1 VADVVDKLKL
11 LGSAALEMNKS
22 GGLGDG
28 GLGAL
33 ERILALASEALKL
46 EQIAILTCDKGSR
59 DLVVRAALGYGD
71 VTGRI
76 IVAGKGICG
85 AVFASGTGEVVGD
98 VRQDPRYEAGV
109 KGGRTEMAAPL
120 KIDDNVIGVLDT
132 ECPDLNAFDESEL
145 EVFSLFA
152 ALAATAL
159 ANAERRATMEHDNRK
174 LRLLNRAARAVSS
187 NLDVDT
193 ILDKILGL
201 ATDALEV
208 ERCAVLLPVDGGE
221 GLIVKTAVGYDE
233 VVGNVIPK
241 GQGICNAVFEGAR
254 PEVVDDVSRDPRYVA
269 GIVGGRAEMAAP
281 MRLDGDVIGVLDAES
296 PEVGAFSEH
305 DLVVFTA
312 FAHHAATALRNARFV
327 ASLRRRARRLSLLN
341 KASCTVSS
349 ALDLETVLG
358 SILEM
363 SAKALSFE
371 RCAIVMPT
379 EDGELTVRAA
389 HGYGEIVGK
398 KIPTGA
404 GVSGTVFETGMSER
418 IADVSRDLRYVAGS
432 EGARSEMAA
441 PMVVNGEVIG
451 VLDAESPTVDDVSK
465 VDLEVFEA
473 LAGQAAVA
481 VRNARL
487 FQGMEDAN
495 AALKSNLLEMARL
508 NKELEAYTAQVATA
522 RDALATQVRQL
533 TALHHAGQAVVSSLD
548 LETTLE
554 AIVTMTQDIVE
565 SSSTTIKLI
574 DRETEELRVKVRIGK
589 QGQTEGVATIDL
601 PLVVGDKTIGMFEL
615 ESVRAYGEDERR
627 LLETLASQAAIAIEN
642 ARLFEDTQ
650 QTYYDTLKS
659 LAGVL
664 DARDAYTRGHS
675 QRVADLAGKLTEQLG
690 LDEKAR
696 KEIYSA
702 ALLHDIG
709 KIGVRDDVLLK
720 PGKLSAE
727 EMETIRSHPIFGDA
741 ILAPLK
747 FLGRVTGMVKHHHE
761 RWDGKGYPDGL
772 VGDDIPLASR
782 IVAVAD
788 TYDALTSDRPYRAR
802 RTHEVSMKIIVDE
815 SGKQFDAQ
823 VVSALAAVMDAQEG
837 GETESG
843 ASE

>member
-1 VADVVDKLKL
+1 MADVVEKLKL

-33 ERILALASEALKL
+33 ERILSLASEALGL
-46 EQIAILTCDKGSR
+46 EQVAILTCDKGSR
-59 DLVVRAALGYGD
+59 DLVVRAALGYGE
-71 VTGRI
+71 VTGRVI
-76 IVAGKGICG
+76 PAGKGICG
-85 AVFASGTGEVVGD
+85 AVFESGAGEVVGD
-98 VRQDPRYEAGV
+98 VTGDPRYESGV

-120 KIDDNVIGVLDT
+120 KIGDTVIGVLDT
-132 ECPDLNAFDESEL
+132 ECPEPNAFDESEL

-159 ANAERRATMEHDNRK
+159 ANAEHRATMEHDNRK

-187 NLDVDT
+187 NLDVDS

-201 ATDALEV
+201 ATDALEL
-208 ERCAVLLPVDGGE
+208 ERCAVLLPADDGE
-221 GLIVKTAVGYDE
+221 GLIVNSAVGYDE
-233 VVGNVIPK
+233 VVGKLVPK

-254 PEVVDDVSRDPRYVA
+254 PEVVDDVSRDPRYVS

-281 MRLDGDVIGVLDAES
+281 MRLDGEVIGVLDAES

-312 FAHHAATALRNARFV
+312 FAHHGATALRNARFV
-327 ASLRRRARRLSLLN
+327 ASLRRRAGRLSLLN

-349 ALDLETVLG
+349 AVNLETVLG
-358 SILEM
+358 RILEM

-371 RCAIVMPT
+371 RCAIVMPG

-404 GVSGTVFETGMSER
+404 GVSGTVFETGKSER

-441 PMVVNGEVIG
+441 PMVVGGEVIG
-451 VLDAESPTVDDVSK
+451 VLDAESPAVDAFNK

-487 FQGMEDAN
+487 FQGMEEAN
-495 AALKSNLLEMARL
+495 ATLQSNLVEMARL
-508 NKELEAYTAQVATA
+508 NKELGVYTSQVATA
-522 RDALATQVRQL
+522 RDALATQVKQL

-548 LETTLE
+548 LDTTLE
-554 AIVTMTQDIVE
+554 AIVTMTQEIVE

-574 DRETEELRVKVRIGK
+574 DRETKELSVKVRVGVA
-589 QGQTEGVATIDL
+589 GQTEGVETVEL
-601 PLVVGDKTIGMFEL
+601 PLVVGDKTIGTFEI
-615 ESVRAYGEDERR
+615 ESARAYDAGERR

-650 QTYYDTLKS
+650 RTYYDTLRS
-659 LAGVL
+659 LAGAL
-664 DARDAYTRGHS
+664 EARDAYTRGHS
-675 QRVADLAGKLTEQLG
+675 QRVADLAGKLAEQLG

-696 KEIYSA
+696 HEIYSA

-709 KIGVRDDVLLK
+709 KIGVRDEVLLK
-720 PGKLSAE
+720 PGKLTEE
-727 EMETIRSHPIFGDA
+727 EMATIRSHPIFGDA
-741 ILAPLK
+741 ILAPLQ

-761 RWDGKGYPDGL
+761 RWDGDGYPDKL
-772 VGDDIPLASR
+772 AGDVIPLASR
-782 IVAVAD
+782 IVAVSD
-788 TYDALTSDRPYRAR
+788 TYDALTSDRPYRSR
-802 RTHEVSMKIIVDE
+802 RSHATSMTIIVQE
-815 SGKQFDAQ
+815 SGKQFDPQ
-823 VVSALAAVMDAQEG
+823 VVTALVAVMDAQEG
-837 GETESG
+837 GEMDSRATE
-843 ASE
+843 